1 MTNKKQDKK
10 TTMILSI
17 ITINWN
23 NADGLEKTM
32 RSVVKQNEKEF
43 EYVVVDGGSTDESV
57 EVIKKYALQ
66 REIVWSS
73 ERDNGIYNGMNKG
86 IQKARGDYI
95 MILNSGD
102 YLADDNV
109 VGCLLKSIES
119 DGYPSVYYGNIIKIW
134 PDGKTLIDHQ
144 IEGEISMISFY
155 SGTLNPDG
163 AMIKKSLFEKYGY
176 FDESMK
182 ICSDWAWLMNVLAL
196 HGETSKRCSINT
208 IYFDMTGVSEGGEK
222 SLKTIKSERRQ
233 VLEKALPAAILADYD
248 KYATDIRMMQRI
260 RRHKGAYKLVY
271 IIERTLFKME
281 KRNNL

>member
-86 IQKARGDYI
+86 IQKARGEYI

>member
-86 IQKARGDYI
+86 IQKARGEYI

-144 IEGEISMISFY
+144 IGGEISMISFY

-176 FDESMK
+176 FDENMK

-233 VLEKALPAAILADYD
+233 VLEKALPAAVLADYD
-248 KYATDIRMMQRI
+248 KYATDIRIMQRI

-271 IIERTLFKME
+271 LIERTLFKME

>member
-1 MTNKKQDKK
+1 
-10 TTMILSI
+10 MILSI

-86 IQKARGDYI
+86 IQKARGEYI

-144 IEGEISMISFY
+144 IGGEISMISFY

-176 FDESMK
+176 FDENMK

-233 VLEKALPAAILADYD
+233 VLEKALPAAVLADYD
-248 KYATDIRMMQRI
+248 KYATDIRIMQRI

-271 IIERTLFKME
+271 LIERTLFKME

>member
-1 MTNKKQDKK
+1 MTNKEQDKR
-10 TTMILSI
+10 TTMKLSI

-86 IQKARGDYI
+86 IQKARGEYI

-144 IEGEISMISFY
+144 IGGEISMISFY

-176 FDESMK
+176 FDENMK

-271 IIERTLFKME
+271 LIERTLFKME

>member
-1 MTNKKQDKK
+1 MTNKEQDKR
-10 TTMILSI
+10 TTMKLSI

-86 IQKARGDYI
+86 IQKARGEYI

-144 IEGEISMISFY
+144 IGGEISMISFY

-176 FDESMK
+176 FDENMK

-271 IIERTLFKME
+271 LIERTLFKIE
-281 KRNNL
+281 KRNN

>member
-86 IQKARGDYI
+86 IQKARGEYI

-271 IIERTLFKME
+271 LIERTLFKME

>member
-86 IQKARGDYI
+86 IQKARGEYI

-176 FDESMK
+176 FDENMK

-271 IIERTLFKME
+271 LIERTLFKME